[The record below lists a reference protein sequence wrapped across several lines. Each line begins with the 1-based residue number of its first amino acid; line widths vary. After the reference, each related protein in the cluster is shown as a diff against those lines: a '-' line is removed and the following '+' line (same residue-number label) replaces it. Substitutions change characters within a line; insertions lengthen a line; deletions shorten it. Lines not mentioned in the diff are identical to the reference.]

1 MYDEMTVK
9 FELEDVDGRITK
21 QFSVDDFES
30 WTTIMLKCADF
41 LSAQYGYGI
50 AEKVLFIAD
59 YPAGRDIDYSISTK
73 EFEMILQHRKREQ
86 TIDSLFDDEDD
97 TH

>member
-1 MYDEMTVK
+1 MDMMNIK

-21 QFSVDDFES
+21 EFTVEDFES
-30 WTTIMLKCADF
+30 WTNIMLKCADF

-50 AEKVLFIAD
+50 AEKLLFISD
-59 YPAGRDIDYSISTK
+59 YPSGRDKEYSISKK

-86 TIDSLFDDEDD
+86 SIDSLFDDWGDD
-97 TH
+97 E